1 MPAFGA
7 VLGLSSHALFFEVI
21 AEKTD
26 QLFCGFSFVNLRV
39 RGGER
44 FCKLSHYRILS
55 APSRIIFWSNV

>member
-7 VLGLSSHALFFEVI
+7 VLGLSPHALFFEVI

-39 RGGER
+39 LGGER
-44 FCKLSHYRILS
+44 F
-55 APSRIIFWSNV
+55 AN